1 MSDTKTATQELQ
13 GEILK
18 TVRKSQETVVDA
30 IQMWADAVQ
39 AIKPPL
45 PEVNIPF
52 SDKLP
57 KPGDLVSGA
66 YDFAEQLLAAQRKF
80 AEDVL
85 HATAPLFYGAYGVSV
100 LVAITIV
107 LIPGAPLVPIL
118 FLSQALNAV
127 LLLAILPFLRALA
140 RDRELMGAHR
150 LGRLDSLATA
160 VVIALVAVSVVA
172 LGVLSVF

>member
-1 MSDTKTATQELQ
+1 MSDTKTVGQELQ

-39 AIKPPL
+39 AIKPPM
-45 PEVNIPF
+45 PDVSIPF

-57 KPGDLVSGA
+57 KPSELVAGA

-85 HATAPLFYGAYGVSV
+85 HATAPLFYSDTTPAAKKTG
-100 LVAITIV
+100 
-107 LIPGAPLVPIL
+107 
-118 FLSQALNAV
+118 
-127 LLLAILPFLRALA
+127 
-140 RDRELMGAHR
+140 
-150 LGRLDSLATA
+150 TA
-160 VVIALVAVSVVA
+160 AK
-172 LGVLSVF
+172 

>member
-1 MSDTKTATQELQ
+1 MSNTKSVGQELQ

-57 KPGDLVSGA
+57 KPDELVTGA

-85 HATAPLFYGAYGVSV
+85 AATKPLFYGTAAP
-100 LVAITIV
+100 VAKN
-107 LIPGAPLVPIL
+107 APTAAQP
-118 FLSQALNAV
+118 AKKA
-127 LLLAILPFLRALA
+127 
-140 RDRELMGAHR
+140 
-150 LGRLDSLATA
+150 ATA
-160 VVIALVAVSVVA
+160 AK
-172 LGVLSVF
+172 